1 MSATTAAFLPT
12 DSATTTLRVLSKSLV
27 SSTHPAP
34 YHQGYQR
41 LPPYQGPRPKQF
53 QLRGGK
59 GQQQSQQKEKEVME
73 DSQKPENQML
83 DTHKPE
89 SQMQEQLEDGGLLNL
104 IEEGEKSSVTTAET
118 MTTSAQ
124 TAQSPRSASS
134 AKRRTM

>member
-27 SSTHPAP
+27 SSTTPSSLSSGIP
-34 YHQGYQR
+34 ET
-41 LPPYQGPRPKQF
+41 PPYQGPRPKQF
-53 QLRGGK
+53 QPLGGK

-89 SQMQEQLEDGGLLNL
+89 SQMQEQVEDGG
-104 IEEGEKSSVTTAET
+104 GGY
-118 MTTSAQ
+118 
-124 TAQSPRSASS
+124 
-134 AKRRTM
+134 